1 MDNPLVQPDP
11 GLFLWTILTFLVLFV
26 LLRKYAWK
34 PLLKML
40 EDREETIR
48 KSLDDAAKA
57 KQEIERLQQES
68 KQIIAKARV
77 EAQSI
82 IAASRTQAE
91 KVKAEILQDAK
102 ARTDSI
108 LQAAEK
114 QIQAEKE
121 KAITDLR
128 NEVIDLSLMMA
139 SKLIRKNIT
148 PESNRAL
155 IEESL
160 KQIESHRA

>member
-57 KQEIERLQQES
+57 KQEIERLQGES
-68 KQIIAKARV
+68 KEIIAKARV

-121 KAITDLR
+121 KAITDIK

-148 PESNRAL
+148 PESNRDL

-160 KQIESHRA
+160 KQIEEG

>member
-57 KQEIERLQQES
+57 KQEMERLQQES
-68 KQIIAKARV
+68 KQIIAKARL

-160 KQIESHRA
+160 KQIESD